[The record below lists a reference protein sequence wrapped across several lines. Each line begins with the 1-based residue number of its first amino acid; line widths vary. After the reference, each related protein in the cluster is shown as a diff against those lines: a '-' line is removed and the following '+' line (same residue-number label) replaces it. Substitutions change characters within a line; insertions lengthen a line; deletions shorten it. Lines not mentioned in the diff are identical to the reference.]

1 MKHIEE
7 VIDKPAANDSLLEDR
22 CFKAALPLSEDLHVV
37 IAIKDCGDEGWRY
50 AHEGSLKTEVVFGD
64 SSAFNEDC
72 VATRKR
78 CNQGVGSGDNRRA
91 LLI

>member
-1 MKHIEE
+1 LKEVLKPYLPVTLTEKTKESMKHIEE

-50 AHEGSLKTEVVFGD
+50 AHE
-64 SSAFNEDC
+64 
-72 VATRKR
+72 
-78 CNQGVGSGDNRRA
+78 
-91 LLI
+91 